1 MFKEARCL
9 SLCTRL
15 TARDG
20 VRDGKALPI
29 ADPEEYR
36 PSCAEGSLGTD
47 AIAGPLPQLGQ
58 HQVVPAPKRKR
69 SGKTRKPS
77 NLSTIWA
84 ACLCRPVML
93 RLPRGW

>member
-15 TARDG
+15 MPRDG

-36 PSCAEGSLGTD
+36 TSCAEGGLGAD

-58 HQVVPAPKRKR
+58 HQVVPAE
-69 SGKTRKPS
+69 
-77 NLSTIWA
+77 
-84 ACLCRPVML
+84 
-93 RLPRGW
+93 

>member
-1 MFKEARCL
+1 M

-15 TARDG
+15 MPRDG

-36 PSCAEGSLGTD
+36 ASCAEGGLGTD

-58 HQVVPAPKRKR
+58 HQVVPAD
-69 SGKTRKPS
+69 
-77 NLSTIWA
+77 
-84 ACLCRPVML
+84 
-93 RLPRGW
+93 